1 VAQQTR
7 AQESGQTALLVVEVA
22 EVVEVVEEQL
32 GQGQQQV
39 GAGAAQGRAVV
50 HRAVVVVVVVEAA
63 VVVAPHA
70 LSAQLCRSSCASYA
84 SLLVV
89 EQLGREVLGQQGQCL
104 VVVGVV
110 VGQQRPVE
118 QLKEN

>member
-1 VAQQTR
+1 M
-7 AQESGQTALLVVEVA
+7 VVEVA

-39 GAGAAQGRAVV
+39 GAGAAQGHAVV
-50 HRAVVVVVVVEAA
+50 HRAVVVVVVEAA

>member
-1 VAQQTR
+1 
-7 AQESGQTALLVVEVA
+7 LLVVGR
-22 EVVEVVEEQL
+22 L
-32 GQGQQQV
+32 LV
-39 GAGAAQGRAVV
+39 GVGAAQGQVQVGPARGQLFVAVYRAV
-50 HRAVVVVVVVEAA
+50 AVVVEAA
-63 VVVAPHA
+63 ALLA

-118 QLKEN
+118 QLKKN